1 LGTIKTYY
9 KGTLKCQFSTLKG
22 EKIGSGIDVQSKF
35 QLEPRYRLYDA
46 LEITESEYLAKI
58 EESEQGFIKQE
69 VVKENIFKKLKP
81 LPLEFYFGN
90 DKINGIKKDG
100 ETIVLFLNKKD
111 DSIPIIVNDK
121 PLFLWQD
128 HLIHE
133 EVFQFNKT
141 FSALHPV
148 ENKDA
153 RNHGKIE
160 GFAYCKI
167 SKYVNDPIEE
177 HTTIVP
183 GSDTLP
189 TGCLSLLNP
198 TSDNG
203 GCLSLFMPPT
213 NLGGGGGCLNMLN
226 PFYWIRGIWRSGG
239 CLGSLFY
246 LALLLGLLWALFSG
260 KCNKEQEH
268 KVVEKEAI
276 HDTVYVEVYKEKVDT
291 LTIIKIDTV
300 ASIDSITTTN
310 YEMVSLPNVQFKT
323 NEDILLPTSAIELQ
337 KLAEYLIKNE
347 ELTAEILGHT
357 DNVGDSKSNQILS
370 QKRAESIKRFLVS
383 LGVNGKRL
391 AAIGKGDSQ
400 PKSSNDSEEG
410 RLMNRRVEVRLLKT
424 QSVKSETKV
433 VDTKNKK

>member
-35 QLEPRYRLYDA
+35 QLAPRYRLYDA

-58 EESEQGFIKQE
+58 EESDQGYIKQE
-69 VVKENIFKKLKP
+69 AKNVAKKP
-81 LPLEFYFGN
+81 LPLEFYLGN

-100 ETIVLFLNKKD
+100 ETVVLFLNKKD
-111 DSIPIIVNDK
+111 DSIPVMINDE

-128 HLIHE
+128 HLIDE
-133 EVFQFNKT
+133 EIFQFNQT
-141 FSALHPV
+141 FTAY
-148 ENKDA
+148 KDA

-167 SKYVNDPIEE
+167 SRFVNDPIPVD
-177 HTTIVP
+177 TIIVA

-189 TGCLSLLNP
+189 AGCFSLLNP

-213 NLGGGGGCLNMLN
+213 NIGGGGGCLNMLN

-260 KCNKEQEH
+260 KCNKDQEH

-357 DNVGDSKSNQILS
+357 DNVGDSESNKILS

-391 AAIGKGDSQ
+391 AAVGKGDSQ

-424 QSVKSETKV
+424 QSVKSDKKV

>member
-58 EESEQGFIKQE
+58 EGNDQSYIKQE
-69 VVKENIFKKLKP
+69 AENVLKKP

-100 ETIVLFLNKKD
+100 ETVVLFLNKKD
-111 DSIPIIVNDK
+111 DSIPVMINDK

-128 HLIHE
+128 HLIDE
-133 EVFQFNKT
+133 EVFQFNQT
-141 FSALHPV
+141 FTA
-148 ENKDA
+148 NKDT

-160 GFAYCKI
+160 GLAYCKI
-167 SKYVNDPIEE
+167 SRYVNDSIQDDIP
-177 HTTIVP
+177 TVP

-189 TGCLSLLNP
+189 AGCLSLLNP

-226 PFYWIRGIWRSGG
+226 PLYWIRGIWRSGG

-246 LALLLGLLWALFSG
+246 LALLIGLLWALFSG

-276 HDTVYVEVYKEKVDT
+276 HDTFYVEVYKEKVDT

-347 ELTAEILGHT
+347 DLTAEILGHT
-357 DNVGDSKSNQILS
+357 DNVGDSESNKILS

-383 LGVNGKRL
+383 LGVNAKRL

-400 PKSSNDSEEG
+400 PKSNNDSEEG

-424 QSVKSETKV
+424 QSVKSNIKV
-433 VDTKNKK
+433 VDTKNKE

>member
-1 LGTIKTYY
+1 MGIIKTYY
-9 KGTLKCQFSTLKG
+9 KGILKCQFSTLKG
-22 EKIGSGIDVQSKF
+22 EKIGTGLDVQSKF

-46 LEITESEYLAKI
+46 IEISESEYLAKI
-58 EESEQGFIKQE
+58 EESNHAYIKQSA
-69 VVKENIFKKLKP
+69 ENVLKKP
-81 LPLEFYFGN
+81 LPLEFYYGG
-90 DKINGIKKDG
+90 DKINGLKKDA
-100 ETIVLFLNKKD
+100 ETIILFLNKKD
-111 DSIPIIVNDK
+111 DSNPIMVNDK

-128 HLIHE
+128 YLIDE
-133 EVFQFNKT
+133 ETFRFNQT

-148 ENKDA
+148 SNQDP

-160 GFAYCKI
+160 GFAYCKT
-167 SKYVNDPIEE
+167 SKFITDE
-177 HTTIVP
+177 IVHP
-183 GSDTLP
+183 VPS
-189 TGCLSLLNP
+189 
-198 TSDNG
+198 
-203 GCLSLFMPPT
+203 GCLSLFIPS
-213 NLGGGGGCLNMLN
+213 NNQGGGCLSILN
-226 PFYWIRGIWRSGG
+226 PFYWISAIWRAGG
-239 CLGSLFY
+239 CLGILFY
-246 LALLLGLLWALFSG
+246 LALLLGLLWTLFSG
-260 KCNKEQEH
+260 QCNKEH
-268 KVVEKEAI
+268 VKPVVEKEII
-276 HDTVYVEVYKEKVDT
+276 HDTVFVEVYKEKVDT

-357 DNVGDSKSNQILS
+357 DNVGDSESNKILS

-424 QSVKSETKV
+424 QSVKSDTKI

>member
-1 LGTIKTYY
+1 MGTIKTYY

-46 LEITESEYLAKI
+46 LEITESEYLSKL
-58 EESEQGFIKQE
+58 EETEQAFIKQE
-69 VVKENIFKKLKP
+69 KENKP
-81 LPLEFYFGN
+81 LPIEFYYGN
-90 DKINGIKKDG
+90 DKTNGIKKDG
-100 ETIVLFLNKKD
+100 ETILLFLNRKN
-111 DSIPIIVNDK
+111 DSIPIKINDK

-128 HLIHE
+128 HLIDE
-133 EVFQFNKT
+133 EIFQFNQT
-141 FSALHPV
+141 FTAY
-148 ENKDA
+148 KDA

-167 SKYVNDPIEE
+167 SRYVNDPIPVD
-177 HTTIVP
+177 TTVVP
-183 GSDTLP
+183 VSDTLP

-213 NLGGGGGCLNMLN
+213 NIGGGGGCLNMLN

-347 ELTAEILGHT
+347 ELKAEILGHT
-357 DNVGDSKSNQILS
+357 DNVGDPKSNQLLS

-391 AAIGKGDSQ
+391 AAVGKGDSQ

-424 QSVKSETKV
+424 QSVKSDTKI

>member
-1 LGTIKTYY
+1 LGIIKTYY
-9 KGTLKCQFSTLKG
+9 KGILKCQFSTLKG
-22 EKIGSGIDVQSKF
+22 EKIGSGLDVQSKF

-46 LEITESEYLAKI
+46 IEISESEYLAKI
-58 EESEQGFIKQE
+58 EESNHAFIKQSA
-69 VVKENIFKKLKP
+69 ENVLKKP
-81 LPLEFYFGN
+81 LPLELYYGN

-100 ETIVLFLNKKD
+100 ETLVLFLNKKD
-111 DSIPIIVNDK
+111 DSIPIMVNEK

-128 HLIHE
+128 HLIDE

-141 FSALHPV
+141 FTA
-148 ENKDA
+148 NKDT

-160 GFAYCKI
+160 GFSYCKI
-167 SKYVNDPIEE
+167 SRYVNDPIEE
-177 HTTIVP
+177 PTTIVP

-189 TGCLSLLNP
+189 VGCLSLLNP

-213 NLGGGGGCLNMLN
+213 NQGDGGGCVNMLN
-226 PFYWIRGIWRSGG
+226 PLYWIRGIWRSGG

-268 KVVEKEAI
+268 KVVEKEPI

-357 DNVGDSKSNQILS
+357 DNVGDSESNKILS

-424 QSVKSETKV
+424 QSVKSDTKI

>member
-22 EKIGSGIDVQSKF
+22 EKLGSGIDVQSKF

-46 LEITESEYLAKI
+46 IEITESEYLAKI

-69 VVKENIFKKLKP
+69 AENVSKKP
-81 LPLEFYFGN
+81 LPLELYYGN

-100 ETIVLFLNKKD
+100 EAVVLFLNKKD
-111 DSIPIIVNDK
+111 DSIPVMVNDK
-121 PLFLWQD
+121 PLFLWKD
-128 HLIHE
+128 HLIDE
-133 EVFQFNKT
+133 EVFQFNQT
-141 FSALHPV
+141 FTAY
-148 ENKDA
+148 KDA

-160 GFAYCKI
+160 GFSYCKI
-167 SKYVNDPIEE
+167 SRYVNDPIVVG
-177 HTTIVP
+177 TTIIPV
-183 GSDTLP
+183 GDTLP

-203 GCLSLFMPPT
+203 GCLSLFMPT
-213 NLGGGGGCLNMLN
+213 NNQGGCLNMLN
-226 PFYWIRGIWRSGG
+226 PLYWIRGIWRSGG

-260 KCNKEQEH
+260 KCNNEQEH

-357 DNVGDSKSNQILS
+357 DNVGDSESNKILS

-424 QSVKSETKV
+424 QSVKSDKKV

>member
-1 LGTIKTYY
+1 MGTIKTYY

-46 LEITESEYLAKI
+46 IEITESEYLAKI
-58 EESEQGFIKQE
+58 EESDQGYIKQE
-69 VVKENIFKKLKP
+69 AKNIEKKP

-100 ETIVLFLNKKD
+100 ETVVLFLNKKD
-111 DSIPIIVNDK
+111 DSLPVMINDK

-128 HLIHE
+128 HLIDE
-133 EVFQFNKT
+133 EIFQFNQT
-141 FSALHPV
+141 FTAY
-148 ENKDA
+148 KDA

-167 SKYVNDPIEE
+167 SRFVNDPIPVD
-177 HTTIVP
+177 TIIVA

-189 TGCLSLLNP
+189 AGCLSLLNP

-213 NLGGGGGCLNMLN
+213 NIGGGGGCLNMLN
-226 PFYWIRGIWRSGG
+226 PLYWIRGIWRSGG

-323 NEDILLPTSAIELQ
+323 NEDILLPTSAKELQ

-357 DNVGDSKSNQILS
+357 DNVGDSESNKILS

>member
-1 LGTIKTYY
+1 MGTIKTYY

-46 LEITESEYLAKI
+46 IEITESEYLAKI
-58 EESEQGFIKQE
+58 EESDQGYIKQE
-69 VVKENIFKKLKP
+69 AKNVAKKP

-100 ETIVLFLNKKD
+100 ETVVLFLNKKD
-111 DSIPIIVNDK
+111 DSLPVMINDK

-128 HLIHE
+128 HLIDE
-133 EVFQFNKT
+133 EIFQFNQT
-141 FSALHPV
+141 FTAY
-148 ENKDA
+148 KDA

-167 SKYVNDPIEE
+167 SRFVNDPIPVD
-177 HTTIVP
+177 TIIVA

-189 TGCLSLLNP
+189 AGCLSLLNP

-213 NLGGGGGCLNMLN
+213 NIGGGGGCLNMLN
-226 PFYWIRGIWRSGG
+226 PLYWIRGIWRSGG

-323 NEDILLPTSAIELQ
+323 NEDILLPTSAKELQ

-357 DNVGDSKSNQILS
+357 DNVGDSESNKILS

>member
-35 QLEPRYRLYDA
+35 HLEPRYRLYDA
-46 LEITESEYLAKI
+46 IEITESEYLAKI

-69 VVKENIFKKLKP
+69 AENVSKKP
-81 LPLEFYFGN
+81 LPLELYYGN

-111 DSIPIIVNDK
+111 DTIPIMVNDK

-128 HLIHE
+128 HLIDE
-133 EVFQFNKT
+133 EVFQFNQT
-141 FSALHPV
+141 FTAT
-148 ENKDA
+148 KDT

-160 GFAYCKI
+160 GFSYCKI
-167 SKYVNDPIEE
+167 SRYVNDPIVVG
-177 HTTIVP
+177 TTIIPV
-183 GSDTLP
+183 GDTLP
-189 TGCLSLLNP
+189 KGCLSLLNP

-203 GCLSLFMPPT
+203 GCLSLFMPPS
-213 NLGGGGGCLNMLN
+213 NQGGGGGCLNMLN
-226 PFYWIRGIWRSGG
+226 PFYWISGIWRSGG

-323 NEDILLPTSAIELQ
+323 NEDILLPTSAKDLQ

-357 DNVGDSKSNQILS
+357 DNVGDSESNKILS

>member
-1 LGTIKTYY
+1 MGTIKTYY

-35 QLEPRYRLYDA
+35 HLEPRYRLYDA
-46 LEITESEYLAKI
+46 IEITESEYLAKI

-69 VVKENIFKKLKP
+69 AENVSKKP
-81 LPLEFYFGN
+81 LPLELYYGN

-100 ETIVLFLNKKD
+100 ETLVLFLNKKD
-111 DSIPIIVNDK
+111 DTIPIMVNDK

-128 HLIHE
+128 HLIDE
-133 EVFQFNKT
+133 ELFQFNQT
-141 FSALHPV
+141 FTA
-148 ENKDA
+148 NKDT

-167 SKYVNDPIEE
+167 SRYVNEPIVVG
-177 HTTIVP
+177 TTIIPV
-183 GSDTLP
+183 GDTLP
-189 TGCLSLLNP
+189 VGCLSLLNP

-203 GCLSLFMPPT
+203 GCLSLFMPS
-213 NLGGGGGCLNMLN
+213 NNQGGCLSMLN

-323 NEDILLPTSAIELQ
+323 NEDILLPTSAKDLQ

-357 DNVGDSKSNQILS
+357 DNVGDSESNKILS

>member
-1 LGTIKTYY
+1 MGTIKTYY

-69 VVKENIFKKLKP
+69 AENVSKKP

-100 ETIVLFLNKKD
+100 ETVVLFLNKKD
-111 DSIPIIVNDK
+111 NSIPIMINDK

-128 HLIHE
+128 HLIDE
-133 EVFQFNKT
+133 ELFQFNQT
-141 FSALHPV
+141 FTAY
-148 ENKDA
+148 KDA

-160 GFAYCKI
+160 GIAYCKI
-167 SKYVNDPIEE
+167 SKFVNGPIPED
-177 HTTIVP
+177 TITVA
-183 GSDTLP
+183 GGDTLP
-189 TGCLSLLNP
+189 KGCLSLLNP

-226 PFYWIRGIWRSGG
+226 PLYWIRGIWRSGG

-260 KCNKEQEH
+260 KCNKDKEH
-268 KVVEKEAI
+268 KVIEKEAI

-357 DNVGDSKSNQILS
+357 DNVGDSESNKILS

-391 AAIGKGDSQ
+391 AAVGKGDSQ

-424 QSVKSETKV
+424 QAVKSDKKV

>member
-58 EESEQGFIKQE
+58 EESDQGYIKQE
-69 VVKENIFKKLKP
+69 AKNVDKKP

-100 ETIVLFLNKKD
+100 ETVVLFLNKKD
-111 DSIPIIVNDK
+111 DSIPVMINDK

-128 HLIHE
+128 HLIDE
-133 EVFQFNKT
+133 ELFQFNQT
-141 FSALHPV
+141 FTAF
-148 ENKDA
+148 KDA

-160 GFAYCKI
+160 GLAYCKI
-167 SKYVNDPIEE
+167 SRYVNDPIPVD
-177 HTTIVP
+177 TIIVAR
-183 GSDTLP
+183 GDTLP
-189 TGCLSLLNP
+189 KGCLSLLNP

-226 PFYWIRGIWRSGG
+226 PLYWIRGIWRSGG

-323 NEDILLPTSAIELQ
+323 NEDILLPTSAKELQ

-357 DNVGDSKSNQILS
+357 DNVGDSESNKILS

>member
-1 LGTIKTYY
+1 MGTIKTYY

-58 EESEQGFIKQE
+58 EGNDQSYIKQE
-69 VVKENIFKKLKP
+69 AENVLKKP

-100 ETIVLFLNKKD
+100 ETVVLFLNKKD
-111 DSIPIIVNDK
+111 DSIPVMINDK

-128 HLIHE
+128 HLIDE
-133 EVFQFNKT
+133 EVFQFNQT
-141 FSALHPV
+141 FTA
-148 ENKDA
+148 NKDT

-160 GFAYCKI
+160 GLAYCKI
-167 SKYVNDPIEE
+167 SRYVNDSIQDDIP
-177 HTTIVP
+177 TVP

-189 TGCLSLLNP
+189 AGCLSLLNP

-226 PFYWIRGIWRSGG
+226 PLYWIRGIWRSGG

-246 LALLLGLLWALFSG
+246 LALLIGLLWALFSG

-276 HDTVYVEVYKEKVDT
+276 HDTFYVEVYKEKVDT

-347 ELTAEILGHT
+347 DLTAEILGHT
-357 DNVGDSKSNQILS
+357 DNVGDSESNKILS

-383 LGVNGKRL
+383 LGVNAKRL

-400 PKSSNDSEEG
+400 PKSNNDSEEG

-424 QSVKSETKV
+424 QSVKSNIKV
-433 VDTKNKK
+433 VDTKNKE

>member
-1 LGTIKTYY
+1 MGTIKTYY

-58 EESEQGFIKQE
+58 EESDHGYIKQE
-69 VVKENIFKKLKP
+69 AKNVEKKP

-100 ETIVLFLNKKD
+100 ETVVLFLNKKD
-111 DSIPIIVNDK
+111 DSIPVMINDK

-128 HLIHE
+128 HLIDE
-133 EVFQFNKT
+133 EIFQFNQT
-141 FSALHPV
+141 FTA
-148 ENKDA
+148 NKDA

-160 GFAYCKI
+160 GIAYCKI
-167 SKYVNDPIEE
+167 SRFVNDPIPVD
-177 HTTIVP
+177 TIIVA

-189 TGCLSLLNP
+189 AGCLSLLNP

-213 NLGGGGGCLNMLN
+213 NIGGGGGCLNMLN
-226 PFYWIRGIWRSGG
+226 PLYWIRGIWRSGG

-260 KCNKEQEH
+260 KCNKDQEH
-268 KVVEKEAI
+268 KVIEKEAI

-357 DNVGDSKSNQILS
+357 DNVGDSESNKILS

-391 AAIGKGDSQ
+391 AAVGKGDSQ

-424 QSVKSETKV
+424 QSVKSDKKV

>member
-1 LGTIKTYY
+1 MGTIKTYY

-69 VVKENIFKKLKP
+69 AENVSKKP

-100 ETIVLFLNKKD
+100 ETVVLFLNKKD
-111 DSIPIIVNDK
+111 DSIPVMINDK

-128 HLIHE
+128 HLIDE
-133 EVFQFNKT
+133 EIFQFNQT
-141 FSALHPV
+141 FTAY
-148 ENKDA
+148 KDA

-167 SKYVNDPIEE
+167 SRFVNDPIPVD
-177 HTTIVP
+177 TIIVA

-189 TGCLSLLNP
+189 AGCLSLLNP

-213 NLGGGGGCLNMLN
+213 NIGGGGGCLNMLN
-226 PFYWIRGIWRSGG
+226 PLYWIRGIWRSGG

-323 NEDILLPTSAIELQ
+323 NEDILLPTSAKELQ

-357 DNVGDSKSNQILS
+357 DNVGDSESNKILS

-424 QSVKSETKV
+424 QSVKTDKKV

>member
-58 EESEQGFIKQE
+58 EESDHGYIKQE
-69 VVKENIFKKLKP
+69 AKNVEKKP

-100 ETIVLFLNKKD
+100 ETVVLFLNKKD
-111 DSIPIIVNDK
+111 DSIPVMINDK

-128 HLIHE
+128 HLIDE
-133 EVFQFNKT
+133 EIFQFNQT
-141 FSALHPV
+141 FTA
-148 ENKDA
+148 NKDA

-160 GFAYCKI
+160 GIAYCKI
-167 SKYVNDPIEE
+167 SRFVNDPIPVD
-177 HTTIVP
+177 TIIVA

-189 TGCLSLLNP
+189 AGCLSLLNP

-213 NLGGGGGCLNMLN
+213 NIGGGGGCLNMLN
-226 PFYWIRGIWRSGG
+226 PLYWIRGIWRSGG

-260 KCNKEQEH
+260 KCNKDQEH
-268 KVVEKEAI
+268 KVIEKEAI

-357 DNVGDSKSNQILS
+357 DNVGDSESNKILS

-391 AAIGKGDSQ
+391 AAVGKGDSQ

-424 QSVKSETKV
+424 QSVKSDKKV

>member
-1 LGTIKTYY
+1 MGTIKTYY

-35 QLEPRYRLYDA
+35 HLEPRYRLYDA
-46 LEITESEYLAKI
+46 IEITESEYLAKI

-69 VVKENIFKKLKP
+69 AENVSKKP
-81 LPLEFYFGN
+81 LPLELYYGN

-100 ETIVLFLNKKD
+100 ETLVLFLNKKD
-111 DSIPIIVNDK
+111 DTIPIMVNDK

-128 HLIHE
+128 HLIDE
-133 EVFQFNKT
+133 ELFQFNQT
-141 FSALHPV
+141 FTA
-148 ENKDA
+148 NKDT

-167 SKYVNDPIEE
+167 SRYVNEPIVVG
-177 HTTIVP
+177 TTIIPV
-183 GSDTLP
+183 GDTLP
-189 TGCLSLLNP
+189 VGCLSLLNP

-203 GCLSLFMPPT
+203 GCLSLFMPS
-213 NLGGGGGCLNMLN
+213 NNQGGCLNMLN

-323 NEDILLPTSAIELQ
+323 NEDILLPTSAKDLQ

-357 DNVGDSKSNQILS
+357 DNVGDSESNKILS